1 MLVTRPIKSSPVAGF
16 HSSQWFIQNGWASI
30 DSADKGGSCLLHR
43 WASELDLTMACT
55 PQSAQWDA
63 YSQCLLDCT
72 CGVSHS
78 VWSMEG
84 YLLFFVVVRGRFW
97 IFGGVPGSMLSCFSD
112 FLLVCFSAY
121 IASLL
126 FLLLC
131 FSASLLFCFP
141 AIYSCFSA
149 SLLFA
154 FPASLLFLLLCFS
167 AFCFS
172 CFFAF
177 LLFCFS
183 VFSASLLFLLL
194 CFSAFAF
201 PAFLLFCFSVFS
213 ASLLLYF
220 CAFLLLLFYFSFSS
234 VMCFCCSTS
243 CSFASLLPVFT
254 VSLFFI
260 FFCFILFC
268 LYPKWNPRETL
279 GETQRNLKEILIRNP
294 TWSPKW
300 TLKKPWMNPK
310 ETIN

>member
-141 AIYSCFSA
+141 A
-149 SLLFA
+149 
-154 FPASLLFLLLCFS
+154 FPASLLFC
-167 AFCFS
+167 FCFS

-177 LLFCFS
+177 LLLCFLCFS
-183 VFSASLLFLLL
+183 AFVLLCLSTSTILLFLFFSHVFLLLYFLLL
-194 CFSAFAF
+194 CFFASC
-201 PAFLLFCFSVFS
+201 LYCLFVFHF
-213 ASLLLYF
+213 LLLYSV
-220 CAFLLLLFYFSFSS
+220 LF
-234 VMCFCCSTS
+234 
-243 CSFASLLPVFT
+243 
-254 VSLFFI
+254 VS
-260 FFCFILFC
+260 
-268 LYPKWNPRETL
+268 
-279 GETQRNLKEILIRNP
+279 
-294 TWSPKW
+294 
-300 TLKKPWMNPK
+300 
-310 ETIN
+310 